1 VTRAVSPVQ
10 EGELVA
16 GKYRVTRTIGA
27 GGMGIVVA
35 ATQIEL
41 DRPVALKFLLPE
53 ALERPD
59 IAARFA
65 REARAAAKLE
75 GEHITRVL
83 DVGSLPTGEGF
94 IVMEY
99 LEGVD
104 LARVLAR
111 DGALPHEL
119 AVKYVLE
126 ACEGVAEA
134 HAHGIVHRDLKPG
147 NLFLAKRVNGAS
159 VIKVLDFGISKFTSA
174 EGSDHVTS
182 TSSLLGSPVYMSPEQ
197 LMSARTV
204 DARSDIW
211 ALGVVLFELLCGVT
225 PFQGD
230 RMPVLVAAIL
240 HRPALSMDDARPNLP
255 PGLVAVVH
263 RCLEKDPSKRFAN
276 VAELASA
283 LAAFGP
289 PASERSLERIV
300 HTLGLQPLVP
310 AVEEKAPLS
319 SAGSVDPLTSLEA
332 IVPTEPVASGGP
344 TELAGRR
351 VSIVESVA
359 GASRSVRAPEATRRP
374 GSWALPL
381 IALALALALAALGA
395 GGGATAWLSL
405 RAAPAPSAAVS
416 ATGQPDPGSVMF
428 GPSAGSS
435 SPGVVPAASTV
446 GAPSGSNASA
456 FGVAGSASAVA
467 SAPAPSAH
475 PATAFTMTTPA
486 SAPVAP
492 PHVRPAGSAGT
503 VPLRATPTTSNPA
516 HPSTHGSAEPAPSA
530 VPSSAEPAPS
540 AAPSSAVGEP
550 SCSVQS
556 YVNPADGEV
565 HFRKV
570 CR

>member
-1 VTRAVSPVQ
+1 MTRAVSPVQ

-147 NLFLAKRVNGAS
+147 NLFLAKRINGAS

-197 LMSARTV
+197 LMAARTV

-225 PFQGD
+225 PFQGE

-240 HRPALSMDDARPNLP
+240 HRPALSMDTARPDLP
-255 PGLVAVVH
+255 PGLGAVVH
-263 RCLEKDPSKRFAN
+263 RCLEKEPSKRFAN
-276 VAELASA
+276 VAEFATA

-300 HTLGLQPLVP
+300 HTLGLQPLSP
-310 AVEEKAPLS
+310 TVEEKAPPS
-319 SAGSVDPLTSLEA
+319 SAGAVDPLTSLEA
-332 IVPTEPVASGGP
+332 IVPTEPVAAGAP

-359 GASRSVRAPEATRRP
+359 GASRSVRAPDATRRP

-381 IALALALALAALGA
+381 IALAALGA
-395 GGGATAWLSL
+395 GGGATAWLRL

-416 ATGQPDPGSVMF
+416 AT
-428 GPSAGSS
+428 A
-435 SPGVVPAASTV
+435 
-446 GAPSGSNASA
+446 GAPPGSNASA
-456 FGVAGSASAVA
+456 FGVAGSASDAVA
-467 SAPAPSAH
+467 SAPAPSA
-475 PATAFTMTTPA
+475 PATAFTMTAAA
-486 SAPVAP
+486 SASVAP
-492 PHVRPAGSAGT
+492 PHLRPAGSAGMA
-503 VPLRATPTTSNPA
+503 PLRATPPTSNPA
-516 HPSTHGSAEPAPSA
+516 HPSTHGSAEPAPSG
-530 VPSSAEPAPS
+530 
-540 AAPSSAVGEP
+540 APSSPVGEP